1 MVSRDSVFYVV
12 FAKLFLLLAIF
23 NLFSG
28 QEHLYPIPSSS
39 PKLISHWCSQN
50 ICWLNKWR
58 NECVNSLSRVDLIF
72 GIIDLKWEIGE
83 IQHFLLV
90 LVITFSFPSH
100 SNLPSKGF
108 CFPMP
113 SENNLQYLSAAPEGS
128 RANSEAACIHHQRH
142 IIEGSQS
149 SIPCSPI

>member
-1 MVSRDSVFYVV
+1 MVGEWWVGPSAYGNRIISNNFWIFHTGSQKWSAEILFSMWFLQNFFYI
-12 FAKLFLLLAIF
+12 LTIF
-23 NLFSG
+23 NLCSG

-50 ICWLNKWR
+50 ICWLNKWK

-100 SNLPSKGF
+100 SKLIFQSKT
-108 CFPMP
+108 
-113 SENNLQYLSAAPEGS
+113 LQAKK
-128 RANSEAACIHHQRH
+128 
-142 IIEGSQS
+142 
-149 SIPCSPI
+149 